1 MNAKKMIKN
10 RLSKLRINRQTGIDI
25 SDRIRRQYWQDI
37 LIIVMLAIAAAIALN
52 YATGLINPVLYSQNN
67 I

>member
-10 RLSKLRINRQTGIDI
+10 RLCKLKINRQTGIDI

-37 LIIVMLAIAAAIALN
+37 LIIIVLVIAAAITLN